1 MSKTRRS
8 FTPEFKLQ
16 VVREVE
22 AGSTVAQ
29 VARLQALH
37 PNLVT
42 HWCMQYRNNP
52 HAAFVHSSAGQKRQE
67 QRIAKLKQMVGK
79 LTMENQFLKKSWSA
93 QRCRSKSGSHLHMI
107 MRSQSHS

>member
-29 VARLQALH
+29 VARLHVLH

-42 HWCMQYRNNP
+42 QWCTKYRNSP
-52 HAAFVHSSAGQKRQE
+52 QGAFLHNSATNKREE
-67 QRIAKLKQMVGK
+67 QRIAELEQMVGK
-79 LTMENQFLKKSWSA
+79 LTMENQFLKKVLERLET
-93 QRCRSKSGSHLHMI
+93 QGKENKPTKSFTG
-107 MRSQSHS
+107 

>member
-8 FTPEFKLQ
+8 FSPDFKLQ

-29 VARLQALH
+29 VARLHALH

-42 HWCMQYRNNP
+42 HWCTKYRNNP
-52 HAAFVHSSAGQKRQE
+52 QSAFLQTSAVQKREE
-67 QRIAKLKQMVGK
+67 QRICELEQMVGK
-79 LTMENQFLKKSWSA
+79 LTMENQFLKKVLERLEQQA
-93 QRCRSKSGSHLHMI
+93 KERKPP
-107 MRSQSHS
+107 QSSTG